1 MYWPVASG
9 LPVAGYK
16 GLTWRPGLSETRE
29 AEAVEGGGRGE
40 RWAAGRAEGWLQ
52 GELPNGWR
60 VRQSY
65 LMAGG

>member
-40 RWAAGRAEGWLQ
+40 RWAAGRGLHRIRVKVGEGPGGVLHRS
-52 GELPNGWR
+52 WR
-60 VRQSY
+60 Q
-65 LMAGG
+65 L